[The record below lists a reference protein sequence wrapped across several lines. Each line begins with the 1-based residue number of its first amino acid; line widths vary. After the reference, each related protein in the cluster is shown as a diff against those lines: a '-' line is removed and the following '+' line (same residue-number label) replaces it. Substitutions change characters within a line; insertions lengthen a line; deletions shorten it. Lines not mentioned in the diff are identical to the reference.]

1 MGNCSTF
8 AVRLQKN
15 AEPITSHHHHYM
27 KAKLLHVKNFKNVID
42 AELAFD
48 EGDSV
53 VVISGK
59 NGAGK
64 SSIVQA
70 LFLGIAGKTSLGR
83 GKDVEDVVRH
93 GADKAEISITLADT
107 KRELRIK
114 YSVTSSGTE
123 KIDVWASDGGKV
135 SRADLSSMLSQYT
148 IDPLWFSSLKPTERY
163 DEICRLSGIDV
174 AGEKAS
180 LEEAKRAL
188 SDASAALRSAGAEPT
203 WDEAVP
209 THVDTAALREELRQ
223 ASSKN
228 EAAAQQYARKQQ
240 AQLAVVQF
248 DREIAALQERRKAAV
263 AVQMEATLPR
273 IEVSDVTEKLKMAES
288 SNMIVVRHGGYL
300 SASKRWGELNKA
312 KSDASDA
319 VKQAQDGFR
328 EKVASAK
335 LPVPGLKLDENG
347 ELYLGATRF
356 DLLNT
361 AERIKAAVR
370 VAAAANPALKVIS
383 VEDGSRLDEDGMK
396 ALEEIADELGYQV
409 FVERVGE
416 EKDSIVIREGKVVT
430 Q

>member
-1 MGNCSTF
+1 
-8 AVRLQKN
+8 
-15 AEPITSHHHHYM
+15 M

-93 GADKAEISITLADT
+93 GADKAEISVTLADT
-107 KRELRIK
+107 KRELRVK

-123 KIDVWASDGGKV
+123 KIDVWASDGGKL
-135 SRADLSSMLSQYT
+135 SRADLAAMLSQYT
-148 IDPLWFSSLKPTERY
+148 IDPLWFSQLKPTERY

-174 AGEKAS
+174 AGDKAKM
-180 LEEAKRAL
+180 EEAKRAL
-188 SDASAALRSAGAEPT
+188 SDASAALRSAGAEPK
-203 WDEAVP
+203 WDMPPAIR
-209 THVDTAALREELRQ
+209 TDTSALRAQLQE
-223 ASSKN
+223 ASVKN
-228 EAAAQQYARKQQ
+228 DAAAQQYARKQQ

-248 DREIAALQERRKAAV
+248 DREIAALQERRKKAV
-263 AVQMEATLPR
+263 EVQMEATLPR
-273 IEVSDVTEKLKMAES
+273 VDVAELSEQLKSAEACNETAFKYES
-288 SNMIVVRHGGYL
+288 YL
-300 SASKRWGELNKA
+300 SASKRWGSLNKA
-312 KSDASDA
+312 KEDAAEA
-319 VKQAQDGFR
+319 VKSAQESFR
-328 EKVASAK
+328 AKVAEAK
-335 LPVPGLKLDENG
+335 LPVPGLRLDENG
-347 ELYLGATRF
+347 ELYLGETRF

-370 VAAAANPALKVIS
+370 VAAAANPELKVIS

>member
-1 MGNCSTF
+1 
-8 AVRLQKN
+8 
-15 AEPITSHHHHYM
+15 M

-93 GADKAEISITLADT
+93 GADKAEISVTLADT
-107 KRELRIK
+107 KRELRVK

-123 KIDVWASDGGKV
+123 KMDVWASDGGKV
-135 SRADLSSMLSQYT
+135 SRADLASMLSQYT
-148 IDPLWFSSLKPTERY
+148 IDPLWFSQLKPTERY

-174 AGEKAS
+174 AGDKAKM
-180 LEEAKRAL
+180 EEAKRAL

-203 WDEAVP
+203 WSGGVP
-209 THVDTAALREELRQ
+209 VRVDTAALREELRQ
-223 ASSKN
+223 ASAKN

-248 DREIAALQERRKAAV
+248 DREIAALNERRKAAV
-263 AVQMEATLPR
+263 EAQMEATLPR
-273 IEVSDVTEKLKMAES
+273 VDVSDVTEKMKSAETA
-288 SNMIVVRHGGYL
+288 NAAADAYDAHVMRFQRWCDLAKIKDH
-300 SASKRWGELNKA
+300 SA
-312 KSDASDA
+312 DA
-319 VKQAQDGFR
+319 VRSAQESFR
-328 EKVASAK
+328 SKVAEAK
-335 LPVPGLKLDENG
+335 LPVPGLRLDENG
-347 ELYLGATRF
+347 ELYLGETRF

-370 VAAAANPALKVIS
+370 VAAAANPELKVIS

-416 EKDSIVIREGKVVT
+416 EKDSIVIREGKVVN